1 MSGMSSI
8 AGRLIHHIKEYA
20 DVKLEL
26 FKLEAIERNAKIAS
40 VVLVAVVLGLAGVLF
55 VLMLSIAA
63 AFWLGTVLGAW
74 HWGFLAVSGFYL
86 LLGIAFYIFRNA
98 WIYEPITNMVINH
111 FLDDQE
117 NEKNERDTASPN
129 EGTAP

>member
-8 AGRLIHHIKEYA
+8 AGLLIHHIKEYA

-40 VVLVAVVLGLAGVLF
+40 VVLGLAGVLF

-86 LLGIAFYIFRNA
+86 LLGIAFYAFRNA